1 LKTRPKQLLGT
12 LPLVIALPVL
22 GHFVILTVEV
32 CSTYLVK
39 RYSTLYPTPPHPNLT
54 NPALPYLTL
63 PYITLP
69 YLTLP
74 YLTLPYFDYHLG
86 TYRDGYGAIRY
97 FDLRHL
103 VIAPKSELLAKVDVE
118 FFFHISESFVAK
130 SFMMIFFARPLHSA
144 K

>member
-1 LKTRPKQLLGT
+1 MHSRPGVAKQPNLELKTRPKQLLGT

-54 NPALPYLTL
+54 NPALPYLTS
-63 PYITLP
+63 PH
-69 YLTLP
+69 
-74 YLTLPYFDYHLG
+74 LTLPYFDYHLG

-103 VIAPKSELLAKVDVE
+103 VIAPKSELLAKVDVD
-118 FFFHISESFVAK
+118 FFPYQRKF
-130 SFMMIFFARPLHSA
+130 RC
-144 K
+144 